1 MTPKKKNKKDL
12 EDIDFMQEI
21 NAAGVRDASRF
32 AYLLSVGVLLFLV
45 VFIVWSNWAIL
56 DEVTKGQGQVIPS
69 SRVQTIQNLEG
80 GILSEILVEV
90 GTIVEPGDV
99 LLRIDNSM
107 AKSTYNEE
115 QTRYNN
121 LRARIIRLESE
132 VSDKALKFPD
142 ELKKEAPNAVS
153 FEETQYSINKQRL
166 QAESSVLSS
175 RAQQRRQEV
184 EEMQSR
190 QRQLEDQ
197 LAVAQ
202 QELNMT
208 RPLVQQGVMPQ
219 LDLIRIQGQVT
230 DLQGE
235 IRTVKLSIPRAQNAV
250 NEANQQIRELK
261 LNAKAEASRELNEI
275 RAEFES
281 LAQSMV
287 AGEDRFKRTE
297 VTSKIKGT
305 VKEIFINS
313 VGGVIQPGEEIMQIV
328 PLDDTLLI
336 EAKITPADIAFI
348 SPGQKAVVK
357 ITAYDF
363 SIYGGLE
370 GIVEQI
376 SADTIVDE
384 EGDSFYKVY
393 LRTEET
399 VLKHKGKEL
408 PIIPGMTASVDIL
421 TGQKSVFAY
430 LMKPI
435 LKAKNEALRER

>member
-69 SRVQTIQNLEG
+69 SRVQTIQILEG